1 VNRTAGPATA
11 AARLWLAAAATG
23 VVATLATLAFHAGIL
38 AIEFLST
45 ASGSGLVAAA
55 RGLSP
60 GHRFLVS
67 SVGAMLAG
75 LVLQGGGLWAAR
87 GASGGT
93 HIDYIDAAREGKVAL
108 NDRTT
113 LVRSFSSLISV
124 GTGASIGREGPMVQL
139 AAWLATWVG
148 RIFPMPPA
156 DRNVLLACGIAAG
169 IGSAYHAPVAGMVF
183 VLELAL
189 GFLPRRSV
197 VPVLVAAGTSS
208 GLLAWWTGPL
218 PLYTMPSM
226 PLVSTNLGMAILEG
240 ALGGVLGWLFLRLL
254 EVSRRVFLGIGSPT
268 VRLALG
274 GVLVGLISVGVPE
287 VWGNG
292 YSVVSQILREDSA
305 WSWVALI
312 LAAKFAAT
320 ILSAGS
326 GAIGGVFTPTLFLG
340 AASGHVLSHF
350 AAMVDP
356 ALSGDPR
363 AVGVIGMA
371 AALAAVTHA
380 PLMSIVMVLEM
391 TNQFSL
397 TVPVMFACGVA
408 YAISTRFGAM
418 PLYGNPIEGRAA

>member
-1 VNRTAGPATA
+1 VNGASGPASA

-23 VVATLATLAFHAGIL
+23 VLATVATLAFHAAIRV
-38 AIEFLST
+38 IEFLST
-45 ASGSGLVAAA
+45 ATDSGLVAAA
-55 RGLSP
+55 RELSP

-67 SVGAMLAG
+67 SVGAILAG
-75 LVLQGGGLWAAR
+75 LVLQGGGRWAAR
-87 GASGGT
+87 GASGSA
-93 HIDYIDAAREGKVAL
+93 HIDYIDAAREGRVAL

-148 RIFPMPPA
+148 RIFPMPA
-156 DRNVLLACGIAAG
+156 SDRSVLLACGIAAG
-169 IGSAYHAPVAGMVF
+169 IGSAYHAPIAGMVF

-189 GFLPRRSV
+189 GFLPKRSV
-197 VPVLVAAGTSS
+197 VPVLVATGTSS
-208 GLLAWWTGPL
+208 GLLSWWTGPL

-226 PLVSTNLGMAILEG
+226 PLVSTNLGMAVLEG

-254 EVSRRVFLGIGSPT
+254 EVSRGAFRGIRSAT

-274 GVLVGLISVGVPE
+274 GVLVGSISVAVPE

-340 AASGHVLSHF
+340 AASGHVLSHL

-356 ALSGDPR
+356 AVSGDPR
-363 AVGVIGMA
+363 AVAVIGMA
-371 AALAAVTHA
+371 ATLAAVTHA
-380 PLMSIVMVLEM
+380 PLMAMVMVLEM
-391 TNQFSL
+391 TSQFSL
-397 TVPVMFACGVA
+397 TIPVMLACGVA
-408 YAISTRFGAM
+408 FAISTRFGAL